1 MELPDKIFLIG
12 FMGSGKSTHGKRL
25 ARLLNRPFIDLD
37 HYIERKENKSIG
49 EIFTKDGESHF
60 RDLEKLYLNQVI
72 SRYAQSVI
80 SLGGGTPCFNDNMN
94 TILKNGLPI
103 YIQMSP
109 EALFNRISNSANER
123 PLLKGKTK
131 EQSLDFINETLTERE
146 KYYIKALI
154 KVNGIDLTANKLA
167 EELSLFIANN

>member
-1 MELPDKIFLIG
+1 MELPDKIFLLG

-49 EIFTKDGESHF
+49 EIFTKEGENHF

-109 EALFNRISNSANER
+109 EALFNRLSNSTNER

>member
-1 MELPDKIFLIG
+1 MELPDKIFLLG

-49 EIFTKDGESHF
+49 EIFTKEGENHF

-109 EALFNRISNSANER
+109 EALFNRISNSTNER